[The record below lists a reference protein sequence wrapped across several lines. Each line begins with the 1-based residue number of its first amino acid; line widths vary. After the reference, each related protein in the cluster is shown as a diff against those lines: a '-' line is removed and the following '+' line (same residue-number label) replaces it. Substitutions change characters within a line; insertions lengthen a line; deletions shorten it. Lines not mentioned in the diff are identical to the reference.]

1 MVDTWYNEK
10 IGNKVVEALKKN
22 NFDAIYFAD
31 KEEAVEYALGFVKEG
46 MQVAFGGSMTLKELG
61 LPKRVEEKGA
71 YTLNHNAPG
80 LSAEEKTDIRR
91 QQLLS
96 DVFFSSTNALTL
108 DGYLVNV
115 DGVGNRVAAMS
126 FGPKKVVV
134 ITGINKITR
143 DIESALDRVK
153 LIAAPKNTKRLEKP
167 NPCGKTGICMDCQGE
182 TRICNIYTVMKKKP
196 TASDITV
203 IIVGEILGY

>member
-1 MVDTWYNEK
+1 M
-10 IGNKVVEALKKN
+10 
-22 NFDAIYFAD
+22 
-31 KEEAVEYALGFVKEG
+31 
-46 MQVAFGGSMTLKELG
+46 
-61 LPKRVEEKGA
+61 
-71 YTLNHNAPG
+71 
-80 LSAEEKTDIRR
+80 
-91 QQLLS
+91 
-96 DVFFSSTNALTL
+96 